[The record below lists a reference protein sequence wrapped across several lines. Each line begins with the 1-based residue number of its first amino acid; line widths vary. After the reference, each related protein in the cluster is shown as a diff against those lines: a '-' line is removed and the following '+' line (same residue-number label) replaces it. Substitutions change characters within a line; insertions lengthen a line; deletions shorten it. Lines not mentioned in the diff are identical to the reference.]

1 MAANALRSSG
11 FLNQEPISLLISEFR
26 DPTTY
31 NGILRAIAFGAT
43 SFNEISQKSFVAP
56 SKLTAYLNVLLNMEL
71 VEREYPALTS
81 TKMQGNAARGLYK
94 ISDRFLKFWFRFI
107 ASQSTEIPTASAA
120 ATVWKHAVAP
130 FVSEFALDSFEA
142 CCKEYLVRRNF
153 DGQLPFFASS
163 IGRWWHKDQEIN
175 IVATDALKKN
185 VLVGECKYRTAPIVL
200 KTLQDLDAKCTVLPL
215 AVDAAVHRY
224 LFSRTDFERPILEAE
239 KTDQKLHLVTIDAL
253 LRWSDLSVSPPTWRA
268 LSHFI

>member
-1 MAANALRSSG
+1 M
-11 FLNQEPISLLISEFR
+11 SEFR

-31 NGILRAIAFGAT
+31 NGI
-43 SFNEISQKSFVAP
+43 SQKSFVAP
-56 SKLTAYLNVLLNMEL
+56 TKLTAYLKILPDMGL

-81 TKMQGNAARGLYK
+81 TKMQGNAARGLDK

-107 ASQSTEIPTASAA
+107 ASQSTEIPTVSAA
-120 ATVWKHAVAP
+120 ATVWEHAVAP
-130 FVSEFALDSFEA
+130 FFSEFASDAFEA

-163 IGRWWHKDQEIN
+163 IGRWWHKNQKID

-185 VLVGECKYRTAPIVL
+185 VLVGECKYRTVPIAL
-200 KTLQDLDAKCTVLPL
+200 KTLQDLDTKCFMLTL
-215 AVDAAVHRY
+215 AADAALHRY
-224 LFSRTDFERPILEAE
+224 LFTRTDFERLLLETE

-253 LRWSDLSVSPPTWRA
+253 LR
-268 LSHFI
+268 